1 MNAIAIYRVA
11 LSESCWIVKRDGASG
26 GQEYPSKRDAV
37 AVARRLAQA
46 HPAARVIVHYADHTV
61 ESEALF
67 HGEARPVPRT
77 AGRGRIRSHQ
87 GD

>member
-1 MNAIAIYRVA
+1 MNAITVYRVA
-11 LSESCWIVKRDGASG
+11 LSESHWIVKQDGATG

-37 AVARRLAQA
+37 AEARRMAQG
-46 HPAARVIVHYADHTV
+46 HPAARVIVHYADQTV

-77 AGRGRIRSHQ
+77 AGRNRTRN
-87 GD
+87 